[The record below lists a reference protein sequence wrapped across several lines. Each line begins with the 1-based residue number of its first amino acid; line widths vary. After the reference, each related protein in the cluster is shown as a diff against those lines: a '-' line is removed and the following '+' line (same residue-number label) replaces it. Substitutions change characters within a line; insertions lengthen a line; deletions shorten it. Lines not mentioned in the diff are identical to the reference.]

1 VILFRRRRPGRHA
14 EDGDIF
20 VETTPPD
27 SRDDEAALEEYVDGL
42 AGDAEPERQ
51 GGPYDVSEIPDDD
64 DIGRL
69 DLGSLKIPQ
78 VDGVEIRMQTTPD
91 GDASDVVLVSGDS
104 ALQVGAFAAPR
115 TEGIWQEVRDELK
128 GSIVSE
134 GGTAEENRGR
144 FGVELRA
151 RVRTPN
157 GPTDLRFVGIDGPRW
172 FVRGLYQGRAA
183 TDPSA
188 GSTLDDCLDSLVVER
203 DKEARPVREPLPLR
217 LPQQLAERLATQQAQ
232 SQQVSDPTWGYPP
245 DDGRGSPRRR

>member
-20 VETTPPD
+20 VEPTPAD
-27 SRDDEAALEEYVDGL
+27 SQDDEAALEEYVDGL
-42 AGDAEPERQ
+42 SGDPEPERE
-51 GGPYDVSEIPDDD
+51 GGPYDVSQVPPSGVE
-64 DIGRL
+64 RL
-69 DLGSLKIPQ
+69 DLGSLKIPR
-78 VDGVEIRMQTTPD
+78 VDGVEIRMQATPE

-128 GSIVSE
+128 TSIVSE
-134 GGTAEENRGR
+134 GGTVEESRGR

-157 GPTDLRFVGIDGPRW
+157 GPTALRFVGIDGPRW

-183 TDPSA
+183 TDTSA
-188 GSTLDDCLDSLVVER
+188 GSALDECLNGLVVER

-217 LPQQLAERLATQQAQ
+217 LPQQLAEELVAQQARPQ
-232 SQQVSDPTWGYPP
+232 SDDTGP
-245 DDGRGSPRRR
+245 DHPGTDGRSPRRR

>member
-1 VILFRRRRPGRHA
+1 VTLFRRRRPGRHA

-20 VETTPPD
+20 TGPASPDQET
-27 SRDDEAALEEYVDGL
+27 DENALEQFVGGL
-42 AGDAEPERQ
+42 SGDAEPERE
-51 GGPYDVSEIPDDD
+51 GGPYDISEIPEGDKAE
-64 DIGRL
+64 RL

-115 TEGIWQEVRDELK
+115 TEGIWQEIRDELK
-128 GSIVSE
+128 SSIVSE
-134 GGTAEENRGR
+134 GGSVDEGTGR

-151 RVRTPN
+151 RIRTPN
-157 GPTDLRFVGIDGPRW
+157 GPTDLRFVGVDGPRW

-183 TDPSA
+183 TDTAA
-188 GSTLDDCLDSLVVER
+188 GSALDACLDGLVVER

-217 LPQQLAERLATQQAQ
+217 LPEQLAEQLAA
-232 SQQVSDPTWGYPP
+232 QQVEAQGDRVQNHVTG
-245 DDGRGSPRRR
+245 DGRGSPRP